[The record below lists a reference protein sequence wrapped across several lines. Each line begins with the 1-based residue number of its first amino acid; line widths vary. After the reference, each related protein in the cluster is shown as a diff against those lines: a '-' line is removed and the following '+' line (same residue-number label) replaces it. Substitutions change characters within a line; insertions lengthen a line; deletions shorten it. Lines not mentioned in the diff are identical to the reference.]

1 MRMKFSRLALV
12 KFSQLALVVGGSLLV
27 EEMIVG
33 KIAMAQ
39 VGRSSSTTTSATFFC
54 KVVEGKPTTV
64 ARMAQHTIP
73 VISWTRDYYV
83 ESQETPLAR
92 CTRVSS
98 LLQDYSRKGML
109 NYITYGE
116 MDGQRVVCAASAARN
131 PCSRLLFA
139 LDPDENPAQ
148 VVDDLRIVVKNPMA
162 LLAPKPAD
170 GAAGAGYRWQ
180 PPKRRLPG
188 RREGGATR

>member
-1 MRMKFSRLALV
+1 MKVSQVALTV
-12 KFSQLALVVGGSLLV
+12 STSLLLIG
-27 EEMIVG
+27 EAIVTNTV
-33 KIAMAQ
+33 AMAQ
-39 VGRSSSTTTSATFFC
+39 VQRSPSTAAAPSTFFC

-64 ARMAQHTIP
+64 ARTAQHTIS
-73 VISWTRDYYV
+73 VISWTRDYYA

-92 CTRVSS
+92 CIRVSA
-98 LLQDYSRKGML
+98 LLQDYSRKGIL
-109 NYITYGE
+109 NYITHGE
-116 MDGQRVVCAASAARN
+116 MDGQRVVCAASAARS

-162 LLAPKPAD
+162 LLSPKPAN

-180 PPKRRLPG
+180 PPKRQIPG
-188 RREGGATR
+188 EREGAAIR